1 MNEVDDTSPSA
12 SRSIAKV
19 AIAGLVLLVAGYIIL
34 KLVIGIVFAIAGPL
48 ALILAVGA
56 VIWALKVLL

>member
-12 SRSIAKV
+12 SRSIGKV

-48 ALILAVGA
+48 ALIIAVGA